1 VAQYRAGDQK
11 VRGLPRLRR
20 LRRESTDA
28 ELALWRQLR
37 GSQLAGAKFR
47 RQHQFGP
54 YVLDFFCPATKL
66 VIEVDGGQH
75 YTNEGIASDGT
86 RTRFLEANGLTVLRF
101 TDTEVLTQI
110 DAVAER
116 ILEALGRG

>member
-1 VAQYRAGDQK
+1 
-11 VRGLPRLRR
+11 
-20 LRRESTDA
+20 
-28 ELALWRQLR
+28 
-37 GSQLAGAKFR
+37 
-47 RQHQFGP
+47 
-54 YVLDFFCPATKL
+54 LDFFCPATKL

-75 YTNEGIASDGT
+75 YTTEGIASDGI

-116 ILEALGRG
+116 ILEALGRR